1 MVAPETTESTA
12 STAVDEINHAVDAAL
27 APETPE
33 VEVTVSSGDAGGG
46 GDKQDGKGDGD
57 GVAAAE
63 VKRLAK
69 AIAGLRTADSM
80 ENLAS
85 LVPADTSG
93 PDIFDRLGYGDSA
106 SEDEADG
113 DADGASRETDGASSS
128 SSSDDDDED
137 DDDTVAP
144 FARAVRAVVSGE
156 EPLDPAALGVL
167 ARALALDLASTLADR
182 DEPFGSLE
190 DAPPVI
196 SAAVDALPELALALT
211 LAPPDAVTQRGG
223 ATTPA
228 AGTHRVAVVEAFAA
242 LLSAGIPEV
251 DRAVASQRVAAAAPA
266 EKKPEGAEGSAEG
279 SAESSDAVPSA
290 TPVTA
295 SAAMLFT
302 HERGTPLHCAVAR
315 LLCAALSSPEESAW
329 APLLDGGWGPA
340 AAAAGVTPP
349 PTDERAEGSLQARL
363 AGVAEAAADQK
374 PGERACH
381 LAMALVVAG
390 TLRDLEGDED
400 PPHLLLREKLEAD
413 AAWQAFVGE
422 EGAMAKFDAEQSGGL
437 CGPKPSRGITVNDF
451 AGFGG
456 GGAGRNLLQMLTSL
470 GARAGTTPAHGS

>member
-46 GDKQDGKGDGD
+46 GDKQDGKGDGA

-128 SSSDDDDED
+128 SSSSSDED

-266 EKKPEGAEGSAEG
+266 ENKPEGAEDNAEG